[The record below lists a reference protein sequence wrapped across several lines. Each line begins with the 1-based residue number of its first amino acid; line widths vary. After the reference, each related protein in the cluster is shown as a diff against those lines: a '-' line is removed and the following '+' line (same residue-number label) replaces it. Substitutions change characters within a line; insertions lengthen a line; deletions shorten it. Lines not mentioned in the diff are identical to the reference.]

1 MEWAVSIS
9 QIKKLRLARG
19 HTASKGLSLG
29 FRLSSPQGPFAPL
42 PAQGGG
48 EGEVGMLQT
57 AGPPALC
64 QGSRLRETGLQLH
77 K

>member
-29 FRLSSPQGPFAPL
+29 FRVSSPQGPFAPL
-42 PAQGGG
+42 PRPK
-48 EGEVGMLQT
+48 VGVREKWGCCRQQAPQLSAKG
-57 AGPPALC
+57 AG
-64 QGSRLRETGLQLH
+64 
-77 K
+77 